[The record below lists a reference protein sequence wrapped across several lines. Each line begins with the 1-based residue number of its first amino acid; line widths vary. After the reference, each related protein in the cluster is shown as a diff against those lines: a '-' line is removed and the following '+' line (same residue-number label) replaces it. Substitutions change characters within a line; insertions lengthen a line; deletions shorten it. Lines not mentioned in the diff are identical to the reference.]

1 MLTIKEFFEK
11 SQNDA
16 AAGFFSFL
24 LKRTCNDKRNIII
37 YLTLGGGAIFNEH
50 QGIAFPESKAFFKDE
65 EGYLERGMEL
75 YMVYDERE
83 GEELSMVTSFFIDEE
98 GAYRYLRLFY
108 NTYVTNNP
116 DDKEGIAELDEAYGY
131 YREKY
136 NISEEN
142 PKFDYYDVLGNIYKY
157 VKWYWDENRWEE

>member
-1 MLTIKEFFEK
+1 MLTLNEFFENSK
-11 SQNDA
+11 NDRMNI
-16 AAGFFSFL
+16 FFASL
-24 LKRTCNDKRNIII
+24 LWSTCNNKKNVII

-50 QGIAFPESKAFFKDE
+50 EGIAFPESKAFFKDE
-65 EGYLERGMEL
+65 EGYIERGMEL
-75 YMVYDERE
+75 YVVYDERE
-83 GEELSMVTSFFIDEE
+83 GEELSEVTSFFIDEE

-108 NTYVTNNP
+108 NTYVTKYP
-116 DDKEGIAELDEAYGY
+116 DDKESIVELDKAYRY

-136 NISEEN
+136 NIAEEN